1 MKESS
6 YKLFALKSKDN
17 LSLLERLK
25 NNPEIRTCYIS
36 GEYVHVTFR
45 DNRPIE
51 IHGTEMKE
59 IKPDPENN

>member
-17 LSLLERLK
+17 LRLLEKLK
-25 NNPEIRTCYIS
+25 NNLEIRTCYIS
-36 GEYVHVTFR
+36 GEYLHVTFH

-59 IKPDPENN
+59 IKPDSDNI

>member
-1 MKESS
+1 MKELS

-17 LSLLERLK
+17 LRLLEKLK
-25 NNPEIRTCYIS
+25 DNPEIRTCYIS
-36 GEYVHVTFR
+36 GEYLHVTFQ

-59 IKPDPENN
+59 IKPE